1 MFAKC
6 TNVIILSVAI
16 GDSRLAGKD
25 LNHRNC
31 EEL

>member
-1 MFAKC
+1 MLGKDRI
-6 TNVIILSVAI
+6 VILSLFAQA
-16 GDSRLAGKD
+16 GAGKD